1 MQPKEKDSALS
12 NEEERLRT
20 GNESV
25 IEAWRDY
32 LDIAVPLTFEIGRT
46 KVTARTIL
54 GLEINS
60 IVQLKDSTG
69 EGVDIFAGAKRLARG
84 EVIMIENHTGIRVN
98 EVIVKEHE

>member
-1 MQPKEKDSALS
+1 MQLKEKDSALS
-12 NEEERLRT
+12 NEEERLRA

-25 IEAWRDY
+25 IGAWRDY

-60 IVQLKDSTG
+60 IVQLRDSTG
-69 EGVDIFAGAKRLARG
+69 EGVDIFAGARRLARG

-98 EVIVKEHE
+98 EVTVKEHE